1 MEDKPIHI
9 SRGGKELGQF
19 PPDEIVKHL
28 SSGLLMRTD
37 LAWQDGM
44 TEWKPIYEIV
54 GVQQSHLD
62 DLPPSLES
70 GSLPPV
76 AIQETGQVSS
86 KMSLTTKYIIAGCVV
101 FGCVICGVIGVF
113 LPDENGGESEGGV
126 VISDADKEEWFKKGT
141 LQNASLAE
149 WRDSSYD
156 NKLAT
161 AAGWLTVTKWKG
173 ALNSTDDFD
182 RLKVKADMLVKA
194 VDKVAT
200 ADVTQND
207 SLSATEIA
215 AAIVTM
221 SNDLGP

>member
-1 MEDKPIHI
+1 MEDTSIHI

-19 PPDEIVKHL
+19 PSDEIVKHL

-54 GVQQSHLD
+54 EAQQFQSD
-62 DLPPSLES
+62 DLPPSLGS

-76 AIQETGQVSS
+76 AIHENGQVSS
-86 KMSLTTKYIIAGCVV
+86 KMSLTTKYLIAGCVV

-113 LPDENGGESEGGV
+113 LPDEIGGESEGGA

-141 LQNASLAE
+141 LHNASLAE
-149 WRDSSYD
+149 WGNSSYD

-161 AAGWLTVTKWKG
+161 AADWLTATKWKG

-200 ADVTQND
+200 ADATQND